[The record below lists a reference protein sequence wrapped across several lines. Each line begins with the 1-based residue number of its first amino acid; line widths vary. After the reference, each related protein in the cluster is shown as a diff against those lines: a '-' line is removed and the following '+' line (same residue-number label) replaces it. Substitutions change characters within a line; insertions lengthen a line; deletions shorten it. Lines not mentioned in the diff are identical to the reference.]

1 MPASRIDLKISLLL
15 FSLAPVLAYVPAN
28 VDAQALP
35 APSRV
40 IYKCV
45 VGGKIA
51 YTDEPCLGAKRMDIE
66 PSRGLDKFSGP
77 QMTGA
82 DVRQEI
88 HRERIGEAIR
98 PLTGLDGKAYAIEAR
113 RYKLD
118 GPARAECR
126 SLDKG
131 LLEGEAIER
140 TSTKETRPA
149 IQHELFVMRKR
160 YKTLG
165 C

>member
-15 FSLAPVLAYVPAN
+15 LSLALTLAYVPAR

-40 IYKCV
+40 IYKCI

-51 YTDEPCLGAKRMDIE
+51 YTDEPCLGAIRMDIE
-66 PSRGLDKFSGP
+66 PSRGLDKFSGK

-82 DVRQEI
+82 DVRQEV
-88 HRERIGEAIR
+88 HREMFGEALR
-98 PLTGLDGKAYAIEAR
+98 PLTGLNGKAYAIEVR

-118 GPARAECR
+118 GAAKAECR
-126 SLDKG
+126 SLDTG
-131 LLEGEAIER
+131 LAESEALERA
-140 TSTKETRPA
+140 SSKATRPA
-149 IQHELFVMRKR
+149 VQHELFVMRKR